1 MKRLLRDEILADLA
15 EAADWYD
22 DERPGLGSR
31 FLDAVEATLIRI
43 EEQPRSFP
51 LAYRDLRRALL
62 PRPFP
67 YQIYYRLRDDLVEV
81 FAVFHGA
88 RDPREWQRRR

>member
-1 MKRLLRDEILADLA
+1 MRRRLRDEIPADLA

-31 FLDAVEATLIRI
+31 FLEAVEATLTRI

-51 LAYRDLRRALL
+51 LVYRDLRRALL

-67 YQIYYRLRDDLVEV
+67 YQIYFRLDDELVEI
-81 FAVFHGA
+81 FAVFHSA
-88 RDPREWQRRR
+88 RHPDEWQRRR